1 MLAYILSVLLVF
13 CVGCPQL
20 YAVEVVVN
28 KSVTTNEN
36 NVEDIRAIFTLK
48 KRVWA
53 DGKAIQVYT
62 LADDNPVHVSFV
74 KHVLHMLPYHIRR
87 IWDRMTFS
95 GMGNPPIELNSE
107 QEMIEKISETP
118 DSIGYLTAMPKS
130 DDVHPLNYQ

>member
-1 MLAYILSVLLVF
+1 VLAYILSVLLVF
-13 CVGCPQL
+13 SFSCAQL

-28 KSVTTNEN
+28 KSVTTHKN
-36 NVEDIRAIFTLK
+36 NAEDIRAIFTLK

-53 DGKAIQVYT
+53 DGKTIQVYT

-74 KHVLHMLPYHIRR
+74 KHVLRMLPYHIRR

-107 QEMIEKISETP
+107 QEMIQRISSTP
-118 DSIGYLTAMPKS
+118 DSIGYLTVTPKS
-130 DDVHPLNYQ
+130 DDIHALNYQ